1 MVLFLKTAAGEVP
14 TCPENSKLTKGLLF
28 LAALIAIGSNYFKTQ
43 NMCNTVY
50 LDGKKMEI
58 KNENVVDFFLHTNK
72 FYIGKL
78 SDITY
83 YLCGVLQR
91 QR

>member
-1 MVLFLKTAAGEVP
+1 
-14 TCPENSKLTKGLLF
+14 
-28 LAALIAIGSNYFKTQ
+28 
-43 NMCNTVY
+43 MCNTVY

-58 KNENVVDFFLHTNK
+58 KKENVVDFFLYTNK

>member
-1 MVLFLKTAAGEVP
+1 
-14 TCPENSKLTKGLLF
+14 
-28 LAALIAIGSNYFKTQ
+28 
-43 NMCNTVY
+43 MCNTVY

-58 KNENVVDFFLHTNK
+58 KKENVVDFFLYANK